1 MALLAPPSAIKRPRD
16 GMSVD
21 SQETGDETMSSGW
34 GGAYGSVGGATKKR
48 CDEGAG
54 RLGCVN
60 AENLPSNLMSP
71 IASSSSSSLMSPSS
85 SSSSSYVRPAQGNEK
100 RSRRG
105 EAAND
110 GAAYQ
115 EDRLRYLEDSM
126 NHMRDEYTRA
136 MQRKDAELEELRRE
150 NAVLKKGVAIAANR
164 QAEAYAHN
172 GQLQEVLARAA
183 EHIASQERCI
193 ALLQTRLQYHE
204 GGGGNGLFQPPP
216 PPDCF

>member
-1 MALLAPPSAIKRPRD
+1 
-16 GMSVD
+16 
-21 SQETGDETMSSGW
+21 
-34 GGAYGSVGGATKKR
+34 
-48 CDEGAG
+48 
-54 RLGCVN
+54 
-60 AENLPSNLMSP
+60 
-71 IASSSSSSLMSPSS
+71 
-85 SSSSSYVRPAQGNEK
+85 
-100 RSRRG
+100 
-105 EAAND
+105 
-110 GAAYQ
+110 
-115 EDRLRYLEDSM
+115 M

-193 ALLQTRLQYHE
+193 ALLQTRLQYHV

>member
-1 MALLAPPSAIKRPRD
+1 MAATLVPTSAIKRQRD
-16 GMSVD
+16 GMAVD
-21 SQETGDETMSSGW
+21 SETDDKVMSCGW
-34 GGAYGSVGGATKKR
+34 GGAYGGAGGATKKR
-48 CDEGAG
+48 CDEGAV
-54 RLGCVN
+54 RLGCN
-60 AENLPSNLMSP
+60 AENRPSNLMSP
-71 IASSSSSSLMSPSS
+71 IASSSASSLMSPSS
-85 SSSSSYVRPAQGNEK
+85 SSSSSYVRPEQGNEK

-110 GAAYQ
+110 GAAYN
-115 EDRLRYLEDSM
+115 EDRLRYLEDSLS
-126 NHMRDEYTRA
+126 HTRDEYTRA

-164 QAEAYAHN
+164 QAEAYTHN